1 MSDLSQ
7 TPKISGIPNHSRAG
21 RRLKARTDG
30 RSEQLAPRLYRL
42 PALVISWIVANVGAV
57 LHAGCMIGLGFFVT
71 KVVLTSGTISRAD
84 DRFPNWLAGQRTP
97 SRTDWSYVGS
107 MIGDTPVIV
116 SVVGLVALALVLR
129 RRWRM
134 ASFVVQ
140 AILAEV
146 LVYGITVRFIERDR
160 PPVPRLDHYSPTH
173 SFPSG
178 HTAAAV
184 AVYGSIALLLAAHFK
199 ARPLRVAIWSV
210 AIALPLIVALAR
222 MYRGMHHP
230 IDVTA
235 GALMGV
241 AALLIAMFAARTSRA
256 AAEVRA
262 GRRLETFS

>member
-1 MSDLSQ
+1 
-7 TPKISGIPNHSRAG
+7 
-21 RRLKARTDG
+21 
-30 RSEQLAPRLYRL
+30 
-42 PALVISWIVANVGAV
+42 
-57 LHAGCMIGLGFFVT
+57 
-71 KVVLTSGTISRAD
+71 
-84 DRFPNWLAGQRTP
+84 
-97 SRTDWSYVGS
+97 
-107 MIGDTPVIV
+107 
-116 SVVGLVALALVLR
+116 
-129 RRWRM
+129 
-134 ASFVVQ
+134 
-140 AILAEV
+140 
-146 LVYGITVRFIERDR
+146 
-160 PPVPRLDHYSPTH
+160 
-173 SFPSG
+173 
-178 HTAAAV
+178 V